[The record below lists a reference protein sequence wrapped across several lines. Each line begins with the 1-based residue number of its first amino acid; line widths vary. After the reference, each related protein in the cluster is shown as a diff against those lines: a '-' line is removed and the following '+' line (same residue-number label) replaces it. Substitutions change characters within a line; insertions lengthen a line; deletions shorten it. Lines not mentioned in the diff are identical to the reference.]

1 MRLHVSSIG
10 FVFIVL
16 LISFLTLTLPVEGND
31 QKGIDALEEVTLG
44 GAKQWIL
51 IRGEDITNPILLFL
65 HGGPGFCE
73 MPHTH
78 IDSARLEKHFVVVN
92 WDQRGAGKSYDP
104 NIPKETMNIEQ
115 FLSDAHELI
124 QMLRERFSKDKIFLI
139 GHSWG
144 SVLGLY
150 TAYRHPGYLHAYI
163 GMGQL
168 VNAKEG
174 EMISYQYTVEKAKEA
189 GDEKAIK
196 SLEKIGPPPY
206 EAGYQSLFTQRML
219 LARYGGSMRNLS
231 FTEFVKIR
239 ESSPYYTKAD
249 NASFMKAFMQSIS
262 LMWDELMAV
271 NFFEDVPEVQIPVYF
286 FTGKCDYQVPFEV
299 LERYFA
305 VLKAPHKEIVW
316 FENSCHTPNLSDP
329 ETYQD
334 RLINLVLKNTLKN

>member
-1 MRLHVSSIG
+1 M
-10 FVFIVL
+10 VL
-16 LISFLTLTLPVEGND
+16 LILSSSLTFPGEAKNK
-31 QKGIDALEEVTLG
+31 KGIDALEEITLG
-44 GAKQWIL
+44 SVKQWIL
-51 IRGEDITNPILLFL
+51 MRGEDVANPILLFL

-78 IDSARLEKHFVVVN
+78 IDSPRLEKHFIVVN
-92 WDQRGAGKSYDP
+92 WDQRGSGKSFDP
-104 NIPKETMNIEQ
+104 NIPKETMNVEQ
-115 FLSDAHELI
+115 FLSDTHELI
-124 QMLRERFSKDKIFLI
+124 LMLRKRFSKDQVFLI

-150 TAYRHPGYLHAYI
+150 TAYRHPEFLHAYI

-196 SLEKIGPPPY
+196 MLEKIGPPPY
-206 EAGYQSLFTQRML
+206 KGGYQSLGTQRML
-219 LARYGGSMRNLS
+219 LARFGGSMRNIS
-231 FTEFVKIR
+231 FSDLVKIR
-239 ESSPYYTKAD
+239 ESSPFYTKAN
-249 NASFMKAFMQSIS
+249 NANFMKAFMQTIS
-262 LMWDELMAV
+262 AMWDEVMEV
-271 NFFEDVPEVQIPVYF
+271 NFFKDVPELQVPVYF
-286 FTGKCDYQVPFEV
+286 FTGRCDYQVPFEL

-329 ETYQD
+329 EGYQD
-334 RLINLVLKNTLKN
+334 RLINLVLKTTLNK

>member
-1 MRLHVSSIG
+1 MKHTIPRVS
-10 FVFIVL
+10 FLLVVL
-16 LISFLTLTLPVEGND
+16 LILSSSLAFPGDNTN
-31 QKGIDALEEVTLG
+31 QKGIDALEEISLG
-44 GAKQWIL
+44 GVKQWIL
-51 IRGEDITNPILLFL
+51 MRGADVTNPILLFL

-78 IDSARLEKHFVVVN
+78 IDSARLEKHFIVVN

-115 FLSDAHELI
+115 FLSDTHEL
-124 QMLRERFSKDKIFLI
+124 MHVLRKRFSKDKIFLI

-150 TAYRHPGYLHAYI
+150 TAYRHPKSLYAYI

-196 SLEKIGPPPY
+196 MLERIGPPPY
-206 EAGYQSLFTQRML
+206 EGGYQSLFTQRML

-231 FTEFVKIR
+231 FTDFVKIR

-249 NASFMKAFMQSIS
+249 NANFMKAFMQSMS
-262 LMWDELMAV
+262 LMWDELMTV
-271 NFFEDVPEVQIPVYF
+271 NFFEDVPELQIPVYF
-286 FTGKCDYQVPFEV
+286 FAGKCDYQVPFEL
-299 LERYFA
+299 LERYYA

-316 FENSCHTPNLSDP
+316 FENSCHMPNLSDP
-329 ETYQD
+329 EAYQD
-334 RLINLVLKNTLKN
+334 KLINLVLKNTLKK